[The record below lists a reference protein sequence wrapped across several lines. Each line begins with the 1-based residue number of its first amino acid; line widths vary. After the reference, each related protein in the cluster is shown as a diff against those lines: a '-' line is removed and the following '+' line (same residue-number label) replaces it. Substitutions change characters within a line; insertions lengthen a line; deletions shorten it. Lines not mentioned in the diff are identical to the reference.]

1 MISSHEEYRHKR
13 ARLLRDVIDRGLVGK
28 TLVMAAVVTELP
40 EEAYRSGGLDTVF
53 GFYEAMQLGPETM
66 RQHLSRL
73 YVTDDNGL
81 AQMVQ
86 KVEDILGS
94 RFVTRHKELKD
105 YLRQKE

>member
-28 TLVMAAVVTELP
+28 TLVAAEIVAELP
-40 EEAYRSGGLDTVF
+40 DKAYRSGGLDTIF

-66 RQHLSRL
+66 HQHLSVL
-73 YVTDDNGL
+73 YGTDDRGL

-86 KVEDILGS
+86 KVEDLLGS

-105 YLRQKE
+105 YLRQKQ